1 MHRSEQHAFQ
11 RGEDAYGG
19 LAGDVVLLGDQV
31 ISAALVRVSLTGRT
45 DAASG
50 LAIFDLLTFALA
62 MRTLSRLCR
71 FQNAGIASLLQSG
84 GVNHV
89 AATSQGADLESNIG
103 GAIQPPVAEQPN

>member
-31 ISAALVRVSLTGRT
+31 DQRGLGQGFLDRANGYGS
-45 DAASG
+45 D

-62 MRTLSRLCR
+62 MRILSGLGR
-71 FQNAGIASLLQSG
+71 FQNAGFASLLQSRRC
-84 GVNHV
+84 
-89 AATSQGADLESNIG
+89 
-103 GAIQPPVAEQPN
+103 